1 MEIFPGP
8 GEYSFQETKTKGIK
22 IGTCLR
28 MEKSMILGPGPADYS
43 PRNTTDSSPRTVFG
57 TASRGNNNN
66 NNKEKYPGPG
76 DYELPQSRSV
86 SVRIIN
92 NKVFI
97 S

>member
-1 MEIFPGP
+1 
-8 GEYSFQETKTKGIK
+8 
-22 IGTCLR
+22 
-28 MEKSMILGPGPADYS
+28 MILGPGPADYS

-66 NNKEKYPGPG
+66 KEKYPGPG